1 MQFTQTF
8 SVPFAR
14 EAVWK
19 AFQDLEAIA
28 GCMPGAQL
36 TGPPK
41 DGHLEGQV
49 SVKLGPI
56 TAAFAGQGDVRFDGS
71 AYTGEIS
78 GAGTDRKSSSRAK
91 GTARFALA
99 EAEGGKATTVKVDVD
114 YQLSGALA
122 QFSRANIVQDLAS
135 RLTQTF
141 AENLKAR
148 LSALQPAAPAPEM
161 PGEAPVAATAAPSPP
176 PPSSPPPS
184 LDLGSLLWQA
194 LRGWLRRL
202 FGGRP

>member
-14 EAVWK
+14 DAVWK
-19 AFQDLEAIA
+19 AFHDLEALA
-28 GCMPGAQL
+28 ACMPGAQL
-36 TGPPK
+36 TAPPR

-56 TAAFAGQGDVRFDGS
+56 AAAFAGQGDVRFDE
-71 AYTGEIS
+71 AAFAGEVT

-91 GTARFALA
+91 GVARFALA
-99 EAEGGKATTVKVDVD
+99 EADGGKATTVKVDVD

-122 QFSRANIVQDLAS
+122 QFSRGNIVQDLAG
-135 RLTQTF
+135 RLTQAF

-148 LSALQPAAPAPEM
+148 LTALAPAP
-161 PGEAPVAATAAPSPP
+161 AAAAESPP
-176 PPSSPPPS
+176 PATPAPAPAQS
-184 LDLGSLLWQA
+184 LDLGALLWQS
-194 LRGWLRRL
+194 LRAWLRRL
-202 FGGRP
+202 FGARA